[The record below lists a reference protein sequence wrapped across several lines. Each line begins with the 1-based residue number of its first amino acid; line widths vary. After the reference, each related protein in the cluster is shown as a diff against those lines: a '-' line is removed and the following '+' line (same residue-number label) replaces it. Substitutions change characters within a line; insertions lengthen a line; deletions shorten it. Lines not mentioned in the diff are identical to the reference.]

1 MKQRTK
7 LPVPARSVSSRQ
19 IHVRGPIRTCMDQA
33 AVQRNADF
41 GIAIIR
47 LKKAGLFNEDRC
59 DIVHIL
65 KHMAV
70 KHKLHL
76 PNGVL

>member
-1 MKQRTK
+1 MKKRTK

-33 AVQRNADF
+33 AVQRNEAF
-41 GIAIIR
+41 GKSIIR
-47 LKKAGLFNEDRC
+47 LKRKGLFNEDRC

-76 PNGVL
+76 PQEVL